1 MHRPIHI
8 LSTKALRTASQDRA
22 AQESIRLE
30 MLPFI
35 RIEYSGVPELFAAPK
50 SSITAIFTS
59 VHAVK
64 AYMGMDAAT
73 RPEIKAVCCIAGATE
88 REVHSVLPHVPV
100 LASRPYAAEL
110 VRDIAQQYK
119 ASWSSLHFYC
129 GDQRMPTI
137 PEGLTQAGIPF
148 AEQVVYH
155 TIACPEKIDTVYEG
169 ILFFSPSA
177 VHSFFSLNA
186 LPEQTIAFAIGHTTA
201 GALQQYTNRIA
212 TAPQPDEEVLV
223 AYAIGYCKE
232 IKT

>member
-1 MHRPIHI
+1 M
-8 LSTKALRTASQDRA
+8 
-22 AQESIRLE
+22 E

-35 RIEYSGVPELFAAPK
+35 RIEYSNVPGGGAAPK
-50 SSITAIFTS
+50 SCITAIFTS

-64 AYMGMDAAT
+64 AYMRMPAGT
-73 RPEIKAVCCIAGATE
+73 RPDIKAVCCIAGATE
-88 REVHSVLPHVPV
+88 REVQSMLPDVPV

-110 VRDIAQQYK
+110 VQDMVAQYN
-119 ASWSSLHFYC
+119 ASWAPLYFYC

-137 PEGLTQAGIPF
+137 PDGLVQAGIPF

-155 TIACPEKIDTVYEG
+155 TIACPERIDAVYDG

-177 VHSFFSLNA
+177 VHSFFSLNT
-186 LPEQTIAFAIGHTTA
+186 LPEQTMAFAIGHTTA

-223 AYAIGYCKE
+223 AYAVEYCK
-232 IKT
+232 K